1 MTSRVTWSEIKE
13 RRTDRPGVREG
24 YRAASVGYRLA
35 ERVRTLREHR
45 GLSQQDL
52 ADRIGSTQ
60 SAISRLEAG
69 GAEPSLTT
77 LERIGRA
84 LNAEL
89 VVEFADSIA
98 EPRPSMTTRTSRTAR
113 LLRPQGRSFARKATA
128 KKVARKR

>member
-1 MTSRVTWSEIKE
+1 MTSRVTWSDLKKH
-13 RRTDRPGVREG
+13 RMDRPAVRKG
-24 YRAASVGYRLA
+24 YRAASVRYRLA

-60 SAISRLEAG
+60 SAVSRLEAG

-84 LNAEL
+84 LDAEF
-89 VVEFADSIA
+89 VVEFADAIH
-98 EPRPSMTTRTSRTAR
+98 RPNPSLVARASRTAR
-113 LLRPQGRSFARKATA
+113 LIRPQRRSFAKKATA

>member
-1 MTSRVTWSEIKE
+1 MTSRVTWSDLKK
-13 RRTDRPGVREG
+13 RRTDRPAVREG

-35 ERVRTLREHR
+35 ERVRILREHR

-60 SAISRLEAG
+60 SAVSRLEAG

-84 LNAEL
+84 LDAKL
-89 VVEFADSIA
+89 VVEFAGAIVRPDPSIA
-98 EPRPSMTTRTSRTAR
+98 KASWTAR
-113 LLRPQGRSFARKATA
+113 PLRPQRRSFARKATA
-128 KKVARKR
+128 KEVARKR

>member
-1 MTSRVTWSEIKE
+1 MASRVTWSDLKK
-13 RRTDRPGVREG
+13 RRRGGAQIREG
-24 YRAASVGYRLA
+24 YVAARAGYRLA

-60 SAISRLEAG
+60 SAVSRLESG

-84 LNAEL
+84 LDAEL
-89 VVEFADSIA
+89 VVEFANALPKPKPSTIA
-98 EPRPSMTTRTSRTAR
+98 RATKKVRRIVRRSPR
-113 LLRPQGRSFARKATA
+113 RSFA
-128 KKVARKR
+128 KKSAQKR